1 MTIKLGHLEF
11 DHVVYDADSDVL
23 YLSVGDPQPAADS
36 EATPE
41 GHAIRYDANGD
52 IVGITIVNAKWLIE
66 RNGQIEIPLR
76 LDAEDLAP
84 ALSG

>member
-1 MTIKLGHLEF
+1 MTIRLCHLEF
-11 DHVVYDADSDVL
+11 DHVVYDAESDVL
-23 YLSVGDPQPAADS
+23 YLSVGEPQPAADS
-36 EATPE
+36 EATAE
-41 GHAIRYDANGD
+41 GHAIRYDANGE

-66 RNGQIEIPLR
+66 RHGQIEIPLR

>member
-1 MTIKLGHLEF
+1 VTLTIGNLVF

-23 YLSVGDPQPAADS
+23 YLSIGEPRAAVDTEETS
-36 EATPE
+36 Q
-41 GHAIRYDANGD
+41 GHAIRYDADGE
-52 IVGITIVNAKWLIE
+52 IIGITIVNAKWLIE
-66 RNGQIEIPLR
+66 RDGQIELPLR